1 MTPQELLDAFDA
13 YLAGTL
19 PDEQLPTLE
28 VALRDDPTA
37 RAAFV
42 RYLQLHA
49 DLALEMRARRAGDRL
64 LDSLQVTPEP
74 APAPSPRSLARWLGP
89 ILTIAASVAIAL
101 SGAFWPR
108 PVMPAEEVA
117 WLVNAQNCE
126 WSDGEPGPMKAGTT
140 VKLDRGLAAL
150 RFRSGAKLV
159 IEGPAEV
166 KLISAM
172 RVELVQGKVGARV
185 PESAHGFTVLSPRGE
200 VIDLG
205 TEFGVGVDQDGG
217 TDVRVF
223 EGQVIARKG
232 GDQENLWRDQTARI
246 DEAGLRVDRMPPAG
260 EPFVRAIVP
269 PPAIVPRTVKLDFRK
284 PVPES
289 LLDVIGVGT
298 GLTHRLP
305 GTGAKFAARSPNL
318 RLVPDEGRLELTTT
332 NSDINRQVNL
342 DQGEYLGVRLADLG
356 FTGSEDFEVGVRI
369 PDIPALKRVGQ
380 FGVYAGTRGDCN
392 IRGGLISRKDHGEY
406 TIFHVNNSEGRDRDS
421 HFLGL
426 FTTGDEIRIRLKR
439 TAGKYALT
447 VENCTTGA
455 GSTLV
460 IAHPTFL
467 DGTADLYVGLF
478 GANTQSELR
487 RTLRIE
493 EFYATVWTRRTK
505 G

>member
-1 MTPQELLDAFDA
+1 MTPQDLLDAFDA

-19 PDEQLPTLE
+19 PDEQVPTLE
-28 VALRDDPTA
+28 AALRDDPAA

-49 DLALEMRARRAGDRL
+49 DLAVEMRARQAGDRL
-64 LDSLQVTPEP
+64 LKTLDSSPEP
-74 APAPSPRSLARWLGP
+74 VPAPSPRSPGRWLGP
-89 ILTIAASVAIAL
+89 ILVLAASVAIL
-101 SGAFWPR
+101 LGVAFWPR
-108 PVMPAEEVA
+108 PAAPEEEIA
-117 WLVNAQNCE
+117 WLVNAQDCE
-126 WSDGEPGPMKAGTT
+126 WSDGEPGPMRAGTT
-140 VKLDRGLAAL
+140 LKLDRGLAAL
-150 RFRSGAKLV
+150 RFRSGARLV
-159 IEGPAEV
+159 IEGPAEL
-166 KLISAM
+166 KLVSSLG
-172 RVELVQGKVGARV
+172 VELIRGKVGARV

-205 TEFGVGVDQDGG
+205 TEFGVGVGQDGA

-223 EGQVIARKG
+223 EGQVIARDKAG
-232 GDQENLWRDQTARI
+232 AQSLWRDQAARI
-246 DEAGLRVDRMPPAG
+246 DEDGLRVDRMPPAG

-269 PPAIVPRTVKLDFRK
+269 PPAIVPRTLKLDFRAA
-284 PVPES
+284 VAGS
-289 LLDVIGVGT
+289 LRDVAGQGI
-298 GLTHRLP
+298 GLTYRLP
-305 GTGAKFAARSPNL
+305 GTGMKYATGSPNL
-318 RLVPDEGRLELTTT
+318 RLVPGDGRLELTTT

-342 DQGEYLGVRLADLG
+342 DQGEYLGIRLADLG
-356 FTGSEDFEVGVRI
+356 FTGTEDFEVGVRI

-406 TIFHVNNSEGRDRDS
+406 TIFHVNNNEGRDRDS

-460 IAHPTFL
+460 IAHPTWL
-467 DGTADLYVGLF
+467 DGATDLYVGLF

-493 EFYATVWTRRTK
+493 EFTATVWTRRSK